1 MIKTDYFE
9 SLIWCSYRNKYED
22 DLLSDMYSQ
31 RFLNQVLSRDD
42 AQAQVAYNTDMNW
55 GCTIRVGQMLMCN
68 ALMRHLLIEKD
79 FRYTK
84 AEDFDQYRVHEKLS
98 LNYIQEDPAK
108 WEIYLNVLAQVLDNK
123 LPEDVIK
130 NKAVHPL
137 QAFKINNVAKM
148 ALATQNVLPGNW
160 FGVGAISHIF
170 CKLNRIFRPL
180 CDDFQVCVMTDGF
193 VIF

>member
-1 MIKTDYFE
+1 M
-9 SLIWCSYRNKYED
+9 
-22 DLLSDMYSQ
+22 
-31 RFLNQVLSRDD
+31 
-42 AQAQVAYNTDMNW
+42 
-55 GCTIRVGQMLMCN
+55 
-68 ALMRHLLIEKD
+68 
-79 FRYTK
+79 
-84 AEDFDQYRVHEKLS
+84 
-98 LNYIQEDPAK
+98 NYIQEDPAK
-108 WEIYLNVLAQVLDNK
+108 WERYLNVLAQVLDNK

-130 NKAVHPL
+130 NKAVYPL